1 MFDSIEKGFTGK
13 TAIVTGA
20 TFGIG
25 MACAEAFCFA
35 GCNVV
40 IAARSKEK
48 GEKIAKELSQ
58 KWDVKCVYMY
68 CDVADVENIKKVVED
83 TATEFGRIDVL
94 VNCAGYYPV
103 QKPID
108 ECSIED
114 YDRILSVNLRGYFAF
129 SKYALPYLRRTKG
142 NIVNI
147 GSVLGVVAKE
157 GSSMYCSTKGAI
169 HSFTIAL
176 AIDEARNGVRVNEVR
191 PGHIRNEQF
200 DMTAEKMSKEDASAF
215 LELHKKLQWMGRG
228 GTPEEVAKA
237 VLFMAS
243 DWASFT
249 TGSSLNV
256 SGGYEFGEGI
266 KQPLHEWDTMEV
278 K

>member
-1 MFDSIEKGFTGK
+1 MFNSIESGFKGK

-25 MACAEAFCFA
+25 MACAEAFCYA

-40 IAARSKEK
+40 IAARSEQK
-48 GEKIAKELSQ
+48 GENIAKEFSA
-58 KWDVKCVYMY
+58 KYDVRCVYKH
-68 CDVADVENIKKVVED
+68 CDVMDTDNIKEVVD
-83 TATEFGRIDVL
+83 YTAEEFGRIDVL
-94 VNCAGYYPV
+94 VNCAGYYPI

-114 YDRILSVNLRGYFAF
+114 FDRILKVNLRGYFAF
-129 SKYALPYLRRTKG
+129 SKYALPYLRRTMG

-157 GSSMYCSTKGAI
+157 GSSMYCATKGAI
-169 HSFTIAL
+169 HSLTIAL

-191 PGHIRNEQF
+191 PGHIKNEQF
-200 DMTAEKMSKEDASAF
+200 EMSAEKMSKEDEIAF
-215 LELHKKLQWMGRG
+215 RELHKKLQWMGRG
-228 GTPEEVAKA
+228 GEPEEVARA

-256 SGGYEFGEGI
+256 SGGYEFGEAI
-266 KQPLHEWDTMEV
+266 KQPMHMWDTMEI